1 MNNVL
6 ITSAGRRVSLVRI
19 FKKELNH
26 YFPEAKLYTAD
37 ADPSLSAAC
46 YESDGAYK
54 VRKNNEEGYVEEL
67 LALAINLGVKLIIPT
82 IDTGLQI
89 LADKKAV
96 FAERGVHIVIS
107 SQELIKTFRDKRK
120 SSTFF
125 LKYGI
130 STPEI
135 YDKDSLKFPLFIK
148 PYDGSMSV
156 DTYHIKEAKEITPYH
171 LSNEKLMYMEYIDS
185 DMYHEY
191 TIDMYYDKEH
201 YLKCLVPRKRIEVR
215 GGEVNKGITVKDFV
229 FDYLK
234 EKLGYMEGAFGC
246 LTMQVFYSPETH
258 LIKALEINPR
268 FGGGYPLSYLA
279 GANYPGYLIRECL
292 LNEKIEEYHNWENAL
307 LMLRYDDEILVHGA
321 DI

>member
-1 MNNVL
+1 MNNIL

-19 FKKELNH
+19 FKKELNRH
-26 YFPEAKLYTAD
+26 FADAKLYTAD

-46 YESDGAYK
+46 FESDGAYK

-67 LALAINLGVKLIIPT
+67 LSLAIDLGVKLIIPT

-89 LADKKAV
+89 LADKKQIFSDHGIHV
-96 FAERGVHIVIS
+96 IVS
-107 SQELIKTFRDKRK
+107 SKELVEVFRDKRK

-125 LKYGI
+125 SKFGI
-130 STPEI
+130 DSPEI
-135 YDKDSLKFPLFIK
+135 YQKENLKFPLFIK

-156 DTYHIKEAKEITPYH
+156 DTFYIKDSQEITEQH
-171 LSNEKLMYMEYIDS
+171 LSNEKFMFMEYIDNTIYS
-185 DMYHEY
+185 EY
-191 TIDMYYDKEH
+191 TIDMYYDSEH
-201 YLKCLVPRKRIEVR
+201 NLKCLVPRKRIEVR
-215 GGEVNKGITVKDFV
+215 GGEVNKGVTVKDFV
-229 FDYLK
+229 FNYLK
-234 EKLGYMEGAFGC
+234 EKLGYVEGAFGC
-246 LTMQVFYSPETH
+246 LTMQVFYNPENKSV
-258 LIKALEINPR
+258 KALEINPR

-279 GANYPGYLIRECL
+279 GANYPAYLIRECM